1 MAKRLPV
8 DLLEQVHRF
17 RLKYRDAFIEVVGEI
32 IRRGLTPKA
41 EEIDALAVPLVLPED
56 LEQFRDLVLVDIARL
71 HEGNIARFRLRPNEF
86 RRWQS
91 R

>member
-1 MAKRLPV
+1 MQPGASPWRSPGVAARSPSWRQVKSMAKRLPV

-32 IRRGLTPKA
+32 IRRGLKPKA

-56 LEQFRDLVLVDIARL
+56 LE
-71 HEGNIARFRLRPNEF
+71 
-86 RRWQS
+86 
-91 R
+91 